1 MSQSPYTII
10 AAGVTTL
17 PQRVAMPYSL
27 INTVGDVVD
36 GASPALNVIS
46 PGWVLS
52 DNAYTIVRNENK
64 FLTRQAASG
73 PCGAPWYSARV
84 VRGEHV
90 RLVLAA
96 AERLRALEGR
106 SHLQDSAGA
115 YSLSHSLSLSPYP
128 SSSSSLAR
136 PN

>member
-1 MSQSPYTII
+1 MSESPYTII

-27 INTVGDVVD
+27 INTVGELIP

-52 DNAYTIVRNENK
+52 DNAYTVVRNENK
-64 FLTRQAASG
+64 FVARQAVAG
-73 PCGAPWYSARV
+73 PRGAPWYSARV

-96 AERLRALEGR
+96 ADRLRALEGR
-106 SHLQDSAGA
+106 SRLNDASGA
-115 YSLSHSLSLSPYP
+115 KIVCSLHYRVSRSDGPTG
-128 SSSSSLAR
+128 R
-136 PN
+136 RVV

>member
-1 MSQSPYTII
+1 MSESPYTII

-27 INTVGDVVD
+27 INTVGELVS

-52 DNAYTIVRNENK
+52 DNAYTVVRNENK
-64 FLTRQAASG
+64 FVARQAAAG
-73 PCGAPWYSARV
+73 PRGAPWYSARV

-96 AERLRALEGR
+96 ADRLRALEGR
-106 SHLQDSAGA
+106 SRLNDASGA
-115 YSLSHSLSLSPYP
+115 KIVLFFA
-128 SSSSSLAR
+128 LASFHF
-136 PN
+136 NII